1 MPNHHVGQ
9 IVMFRHSDGQ
19 DYPAAITE
27 VLEDGRVKLRVA
39 LSSGHLEVNNVAL
52 AEPSTPTRSTF
63 DASYLARY
71 AQGNP

>member
-39 LSSGHLEVNNVAL
+39 LASSQLEVSNVSL
-52 AEPSTPTRSTF
+52 AEPSNPSRSTF
-63 DASYLARY
+63 DAAYLARY
-71 AQGNP
+71 SQGNP